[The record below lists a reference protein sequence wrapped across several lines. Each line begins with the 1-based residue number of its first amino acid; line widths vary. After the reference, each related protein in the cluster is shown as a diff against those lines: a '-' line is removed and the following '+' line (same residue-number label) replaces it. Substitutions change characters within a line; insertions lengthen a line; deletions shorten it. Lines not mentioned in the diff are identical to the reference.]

1 MATTTSTIKYNLAEG
16 SDVREKAAFNFEFP
30 QKMFVVL
37 E

>member
-16 SDVREKAAFNFEFP
+16 SDIHERAAFKFEFP
-30 QKMFVVL
+30 QKLFVVL